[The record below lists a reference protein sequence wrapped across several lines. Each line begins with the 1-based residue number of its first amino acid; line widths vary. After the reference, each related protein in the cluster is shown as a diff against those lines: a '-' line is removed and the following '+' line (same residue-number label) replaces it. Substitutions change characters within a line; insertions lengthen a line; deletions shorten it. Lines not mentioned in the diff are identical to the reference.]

1 MNIPSRDGF
10 TLMEAVVSIAIV
22 SIGFVG
28 IYSVFV
34 VAEKSL
40 AKTFEKNRLILT
52 ASSMIED
59 IGSAQDN
66 LVDLREISLKQD
78 VDIDDSGASSACS
91 TFTSGTSASATCIA
105 EQEDRLNKM
114 KDKWKKRLDKAKHK
128 NTDEAPVK
136 LKDSSVEEGED
147 DQNLLTIEMEG
158 KLDVEVTFHRLF
170 RKKQE

>member
-22 SIGFVG
+22 SIGFVA

-34 VAEKSL
+34 VAEKSF

-59 IGSAQDN
+59 IASAQDN
-66 LVDLREISLKQD
+66 LLDFKEISLNQD
-78 VDIDDSGASSACS
+78 VNIDD
-91 TFTSGTSASATCIA
+91 A
-105 EQEDRLNKM
+105 EQEDKLNTIKN
-114 KDKWKKRLDKAKHK
+114 KWKKRLDRAKHK

-136 LKDSSVEEGED
+136 LQDFSVDEGED

-158 KLDVEVTFHRLF
+158 KQDVKVTFHRLF
-170 RKKQE
+170 RKKEE

>member
-22 SIGFVG
+22 SVGFVG

-59 IGSAQDN
+59 IGSTQDN
-66 LVDLREISLKQD
+66 LVDLKEINLNQD
-78 VDIDDSGASSACS
+78 VDIDD
-91 TFTSGTSASATCIA
+91 A
-105 EQEDRLNKM
+105 EQEDRVNKI
-114 KDKWKKRLDKAKHK
+114 KNKWKKRLDRAKHK

-136 LKDSSVEEGED
+136 LKDFSVEEGED
-147 DQNLLTIEMEG
+147 NQNLLTIEMEG
-158 KLDVEVTFHRLF
+158 KQDVEVTFHRLF

>member
-22 SIGFVG
+22 SIGFVA

-34 VAEKSL
+34 VAEKSF

-59 IGSAQDN
+59 IGSAPDN
-66 LVDLREISLKQD
+66 LIDFKEISLNQD
-78 VDIDDSGASSACS
+78 VAIDD
-91 TFTSGTSASATCIA
+91 A
-105 EQEDRLNKM
+105 EQEDKLNTIKN
-114 KDKWKKRLDKAKHK
+114 KWKKRLDRAKHK

-136 LKDSSVEEGED
+136 LQDFSVEEGED

-158 KLDVEVTFHRLF
+158 KQDVKVTFHRLF
-170 RKKQE
+170 RKKEE

>member
-1 MNIPSRDGF
+1 MNIPSREGF

-34 VAEKSL
+34 VAEKSF
-40 AKTFEKNRLILT
+40 AKTFERNRLILT

-66 LVDLREISLKQD
+66 LINFKEISLNQD
-78 VDIDDSGASSACS
+78 VDIDD
-91 TFTSGTSASATCIA
+91 A
-105 EQEDRLNKM
+105 EQEDKLNTIKN
-114 KDKWKKRLDKAKHK
+114 KWKKRLDRAKHK

-136 LKDSSVEEGED
+136 LKDFSVEEGGD

-158 KLDVEVTFHRLF
+158 KQGVKVTFHRLF
-170 RKKQE
+170 RKKEE

>member
-22 SIGFVG
+22 SIGFVA

-34 VAEKSL
+34 VAEKSF

-59 IGSAQDN
+59 IGSAPDN
-66 LVDLREISLKQD
+66 LIDFKEISLNQD
-78 VDIDDSGASSACS
+78 VNIDD
-91 TFTSGTSASATCIA
+91 A
-105 EQEDRLNKM
+105 EQEDKLNTIKN
-114 KDKWKKRLDKAKHK
+114 KWKKRLDRAKHK

-136 LKDSSVEEGED
+136 LQDFSVEEGED
-147 DQNLLTIEMEG
+147 NQNLLTIEMEG
-158 KLDVEVTFHRLF
+158 KQDVKVTFHRLF
-170 RKKQE
+170 RKKEE

>member
-22 SIGFVG
+22 SIGFVA

-34 VAEKSL
+34 VAEKSF

-59 IGSAQDN
+59 IGSSRDN
-66 LVDLREISLKQD
+66 LIDFKEINLNQD
-78 VDIDDSGASSACS
+78 VAIDD
-91 TFTSGTSASATCIA
+91 A
-105 EQEDRLNKM
+105 EQEDKLNTIKN
-114 KDKWKKRLDKAKHK
+114 KWKKRLDRAKHK

-136 LKDSSVEEGED
+136 LKDFNVEEGED

-158 KLDVEVTFHRLF
+158 KQDVKVTFHRLF
-170 RKKQE
+170 RKKEE

>member
-22 SIGFVG
+22 SIGFVA

-34 VAEKSL
+34 VAEKSF

-59 IGSAQDN
+59 IGSAPDN
-66 LVDLREISLKQD
+66 LIDFKEISLNQD
-78 VDIDDSGASSACS
+78 VNIDD
-91 TFTSGTSASATCIA
+91 A
-105 EQEDRLNKM
+105 EQEDKLNTIKN
-114 KDKWKKRLDKAKHK
+114 KWKKRLDRAKHK

-136 LKDSSVEEGED
+136 LKDFSLEEGED

-158 KLDVEVTFHRLF
+158 KQDVEVTFHRLF
-170 RKKQE
+170 RKKEE

>member
-1 MNIPSRDGF
+1 MKKIPQNIVDIYKNRIMNIPSRDGF

-66 LVDLREISLKQD
+66 LVDLKEINLNQD
-78 VDIDDSGASSACS
+78 VDIDD
-91 TFTSGTSASATCIA
+91 A

>member
-10 TLMEAVVSIAIV
+10 TLIEAVVSIAIV
-22 SIGFVG
+22 SIGFVA

-34 VAEKSL
+34 VAEKSF

-59 IGSAQDN
+59 IGSSRDN
-66 LVDLREISLKQD
+66 LLDFKEINLNQD
-78 VDIDDSGASSACS
+78 VNIDD
-91 TFTSGTSASATCIA
+91 A
-105 EQEDRLNKM
+105 EQEDKLNTIKN
-114 KDKWKKRLDKAKHK
+114 KWKKRLDRAKHK

-136 LKDSSVEEGED
+136 LKDFSVEEGED

-158 KLDVEVTFHRLF
+158 KQDVKVTFHRLF
-170 RKKQE
+170 RKKEE

>member
-66 LVDLREISLKQD
+66 LEAFKEINLDQD
-78 VDIDDSGASSACS
+78 VDIDD
-91 TFTSGTSASATCIA
+91 A

>member
-22 SIGFVG
+22 SIGFVA

-34 VAEKSL
+34 VAEKSF

-59 IGSAQDN
+59 IGSAPDN
-66 LVDLREISLKQD
+66 LIDFKEINLNQD
-78 VDIDDSGASSACS
+78 VAIDD
-91 TFTSGTSASATCIA
+91 A
-105 EQEDRLNKM
+105 EQEDKLNTIKN
-114 KDKWKKRLDKAKHK
+114 KWKKRLDRANHK

-136 LKDSSVEEGED
+136 LKDFSVEEGED

-158 KLDVEVTFHRLF
+158 KQDVKVTFHRLF
-170 RKKQE
+170 RKKEE

>member
-34 VAEKSL
+34 VAEKSF

-66 LVDLREISLKQD
+66 LLDFKEISLNQD
-78 VDIDDSGASSACS
+78 VNIDD
-91 TFTSGTSASATCIA
+91 A
-105 EQEDRLNKM
+105 EQEDKLNRIKN
-114 KDKWKKRLDKAKHK
+114 KWKKRLDRAKHK

-136 LKDSSVEEGED
+136 FKDFSVEEGED

-158 KLDVEVTFHRLF
+158 KQDVKVTFHRLF
-170 RKKQE
+170 RKKEE

>member
-1 MNIPSRDGF
+1 MNIPSRNGF

-34 VAEKSL
+34 VAEKSF

-59 IGSAQDN
+59 IGSAPDN
-66 LVDLREISLKQD
+66 LIDFKEINLNQD
-78 VDIDDSGASSACS
+78 VDIDD
-91 TFTSGTSASATCIA
+91 A
-105 EQEDRLNKM
+105 EQEDRLNKI
-114 KDKWKKRLDKAKHK
+114 KNKWKKRLDSAKHK

-136 LKDSSVEEGED
+136 LKDFSVEEGED
-147 DQNLLTIEMEG
+147 NQNLLTIEMEG
-158 KLDVEVTFHRLF
+158 KQDVKVTFHRLF
-170 RKKQE
+170 RKKEE

>member
-22 SIGFVG
+22 SIGFVA

-34 VAEKSL
+34 VAEKSF

-66 LVDLREISLKQD
+66 LLDFKEINLNQD
-78 VDIDDSGASSACS
+78 VAIDD
-91 TFTSGTSASATCIA
+91 A
-105 EQEDRLNKM
+105 EQEDKLNTIKN
-114 KDKWKKRLDKAKHK
+114 KWKKRLDRAKHK

-136 LKDSSVEEGED
+136 LKDFSVEEGED

-158 KLDVEVTFHRLF
+158 KQDVKVTFHRLF
-170 RKKQE
+170 RKKEE

>member
-22 SIGFVG
+22 SIGFVA

-34 VAEKSL
+34 VAEKSF

-59 IGSAQDN
+59 IGSATDN
-66 LVDLREISLKQD
+66 LIDFKEISLNQD
-78 VDIDDSGASSACS
+78 VDIDD
-91 TFTSGTSASATCIA
+91 A
-105 EQEDRLNKM
+105 EQEDKLNTIKN
-114 KDKWKKRLDKAKHK
+114 KWKKRLDSAKHK

-136 LKDSSVEEGED
+136 LQDFSVEEGED

-158 KLDVEVTFHRLF
+158 KQDVKVTFHRLF
-170 RKKQE
+170 RKKEE

>member
-22 SIGFVG
+22 SIGFVA

-34 VAEKSL
+34 VAEKSF

-59 IGSAQDN
+59 IGSSRDN
-66 LVDLREISLKQD
+66 LLDFKEINLNQD
-78 VDIDDSGASSACS
+78 VNIDD
-91 TFTSGTSASATCIA
+91 A
-105 EQEDRLNKM
+105 EQEDKLNTIKN
-114 KDKWKKRLDKAKHK
+114 KWKKRLDRAKHK

-136 LKDSSVEEGED
+136 LKDFSVEEGED
-147 DQNLLTIEMEG
+147 DQNLLTVEMEG
-158 KLDVEVTFHRLF
+158 KQGVKVTFHRLF
-170 RKKQE
+170 RKKEE

>member
-22 SIGFVG
+22 SIGFVA

-34 VAEKSL
+34 VAEKSF

-66 LVDLREISLKQD
+66 LIDFKEISHNQD
-78 VDIDDSGASSACS
+78 VNIDMFEIES
-91 TFTSGTSASATCIA
+91 
-105 EQEDRLNKM
+105 LNTNYTYYTNHTNIN
-114 KDKWKKRLDKAKHK
+114 RCG
-128 NTDEAPVK
+128 N
-136 LKDSSVEEGED
+136 S
-147 DQNLLTIEMEG
+147 
-158 KLDVEVTFHRLF
+158 
-170 RKKQE
+170 

>member
-22 SIGFVG
+22 SIGFVA

-34 VAEKSL
+34 VAEKSF

-59 IGSAQDN
+59 IGSAPDN
-66 LVDLREISLKQD
+66 LIDFKEISLNQD
-78 VDIDDSGASSACS
+78 VNIDD
-91 TFTSGTSASATCIA
+91 A
-105 EQEDRLNKM
+105 EQEDKLNKI
-114 KDKWKKRLDKAKHK
+114 KNKWKKRLDSAKHK

-136 LKDSSVEEGED
+136 LKDFSVEEGED
-147 DQNLLTIEMEG
+147 DQNLLTVEMEG
-158 KLDVEVTFHRLF
+158 KQDVEVTFHRLF
-170 RKKQE
+170 RKKEE

>member
-22 SIGFVG
+22 SIGFVA

-34 VAEKSL
+34 VAEKSF

-59 IGSAQDN
+59 IGSAPDN
-66 LVDLREISLKQD
+66 LIDFKEISLNQD
-78 VDIDDSGASSACS
+78 VNIDD
-91 TFTSGTSASATCIA
+91 A
-105 EQEDRLNKM
+105 EQEDKLNTIKN
-114 KDKWKKRLDKAKHK
+114 KWKKRLDRAKHK

-136 LKDSSVEEGED
+136 LKDFSVEEGEG

-158 KLDVEVTFHRLF
+158 KQDVKVTFHRLF
-170 RKKQE
+170 RKKEE

>member
-22 SIGFVG
+22 SIGFVA

-34 VAEKSL
+34 VAEKSF

-59 IGSAQDN
+59 IGSAPDN
-66 LVDLREISLKQD
+66 LIDFKEISLNQD
-78 VDIDDSGASSACS
+78 VNIDD
-91 TFTSGTSASATCIA
+91 A
-105 EQEDRLNKM
+105 EQEDKLNTIKN
-114 KDKWKKRLDKAKHK
+114 KWKKRLDRAKHK

-136 LKDSSVEEGED
+136 LKDFSVEEGED

-158 KLDVEVTFHRLF
+158 KQDVKVTFHRLF
-170 RKKQE
+170 RKKEE

>member
-22 SIGFVG
+22 SIGFVA

-34 VAEKSL
+34 VAEKSF

-59 IGSAQDN
+59 IGSSRDN
-66 LVDLREISLKQD
+66 LLDFKEINLNQD
-78 VDIDDSGASSACS
+78 VNIDD
-91 TFTSGTSASATCIA
+91 A
-105 EQEDRLNKM
+105 EQEDKLNTIKN
-114 KDKWKKRLDKAKHK
+114 KWKKRLDRAKHK

-136 LKDSSVEEGED
+136 LKDFSVEEGED

-158 KLDVEVTFHRLF
+158 KQDVKVTFHRLF
-170 RKKQE
+170 RKKEE

>member
-22 SIGFVG
+22 SIGFVA

-34 VAEKSL
+34 VAEKSF

-66 LVDLREISLKQD
+66 LLDFKEINLNQD
-78 VDIDDSGASSACS
+78 VNIDD
-91 TFTSGTSASATCIA
+91 A
-105 EQEDRLNKM
+105 EQEDKLNTIKN
-114 KDKWKKRLDKAKHK
+114 KWKKRLDKAKHT

-136 LKDSSVEEGED
+136 LKDFSVEEGED
-147 DQNLLTIEMEG
+147 DQNLLTVEMEG
-158 KLDVEVTFHRLF
+158 KQGVKVTFHRLF
-170 RKKQE
+170 RKKEE

>member
-22 SIGFVG
+22 SIGFVA

-34 VAEKSL
+34 VAEKSF

-59 IGSAQDN
+59 IGSAPDN
-66 LVDLREISLKQD
+66 LIDFKEISLNQD
-78 VDIDDSGASSACS
+78 VNIDD
-91 TFTSGTSASATCIA
+91 A
-105 EQEDRLNKM
+105 EQEDKLNTIKN
-114 KDKWKKRLDKAKHK
+114 KWKKRLDRAKHK
-128 NTDEAPVK
+128 NSDEAPVK
-136 LKDSSVEEGED
+136 LKDFSVEEGED

-158 KLDVEVTFHRLF
+158 KQDVKVTFHRLF
-170 RKKQE
+170 RKKEE

>member
-22 SIGFVG
+22 SIGFVA

-34 VAEKSL
+34 VAEKSF

-59 IGSAQDN
+59 IGSSRDN
-66 LVDLREISLKQD
+66 LIDFKEISLNQD
-78 VDIDDSGASSACS
+78 VNIDD
-91 TFTSGTSASATCIA
+91 A
-105 EQEDRLNKM
+105 EQEDKLNTIKN
-114 KDKWKKRLDKAKHK
+114 KWKKRLDRAKHK

-136 LKDSSVEEGED
+136 LQDFSVEEGED

-158 KLDVEVTFHRLF
+158 KQDVKVTFHRLF
-170 RKKQE
+170 RKKEE

>member
-22 SIGFVG
+22 SIGFVA

-34 VAEKSL
+34 VAEKSF

-59 IGSAQDN
+59 IGSAPDN
-66 LVDLREISLKQD
+66 LIDFKEISLNQD
-78 VDIDDSGASSACS
+78 VNIDD
-91 TFTSGTSASATCIA
+91 A
-105 EQEDRLNKM
+105 EQEDKLNTIKN
-114 KDKWKKRLDKAKHK
+114 KWKKRLEKANHK

-158 KLDVEVTFHRLF
+158 KQDVKVTFHRLF
-170 RKKQE
+170 RKKEE

>member
-10 TLMEAVVSIAIV
+10 TLTEALVSIAIV

-34 VAEKSL
+34 VAEKSF

-59 IGSAQDN
+59 IGSSRDN
-66 LVDLREISLKQD
+66 LLDFKEINLNQD
-78 VDIDDSGASSACS
+78 VAIDD
-91 TFTSGTSASATCIA
+91 A
-105 EQEDRLNKM
+105 EQEDKLNTIKN
-114 KDKWKKRLDKAKHK
+114 KWKKRLDRAKHK

-136 LKDSSVEEGED
+136 LKDFSVEEGED

-158 KLDVEVTFHRLF
+158 KQDVKVTFHRLF
-170 RKKQE
+170 RKKEE